1 MVVDRGLEV
10 AKLVVGDIV
19 VRERLTDGG
28 VIDMNL
34 PLGAVGRIVEAD
46 FVGDAGGGAMLG
58 RVLCLTGSTRGKTAT
73 GVVKATLRRLDSPGE
88 IAFYLVTGV

>member
-19 VRERLTDGG
+19 VRERLTDNG

-46 FVGDAGGGAMLG
+46 FVGGVEMLG

-73 GVVKATLRRLDSPGE
+73 GVVRETLKRLDSQEE

>member
-10 AKLVVGDIV
+10 AELVVGDIV
-19 VRERLTDGG
+19 VRERLTDNGI
-28 VIDMNL
+28 IDPNL
-34 PLGAVGRIVEAD
+34 PLGAVGRITGDD
-46 FVGDAGGGAMLG
+46 FVGGAEMLG

-73 GVVKATLRRLDSPGE
+73 GVVKATLRRLRSPEE